1 MDSLEQMEVQL
12 SNVLRAGVMVS
23 ACFLI
28 LGLALMVITGD
39 TSCPNGVLDIKW
51 FLWGDPFLAPSHV
64 LFLGFLVLIATPVLR
79 IMASIAIYLKAKDWP
94 FVALTTLVLLTLL
107 VSFTLGI

>member
-28 LGLALMVITGD
+28 LVI
-39 TSCPNGVLDIKW
+39 DIHQC
-51 FLWGDPFLAPSHV
+51 GS
-64 LFLGFLVLIATPVLR
+64 LIHLN
-79 IMASIAIYLKAKDWP
+79 
-94 FVALTTLVLLTLL
+94 F
-107 VSFTLGI
+107 

>member
-1 MDSLEQMEVQL
+1 MDSLEKMEVLL

-23 ACFLI
+23 ACLLI
-28 LGLALMVITGD
+28 LGLALTVITGD
-39 TSCPNGVLDIKW
+39 TSCPNGVLDMKW

-64 LFLGFLVLIATPVLR
+64 LFLGFLVLIVTPVLR
-79 IMASIAIYLKAKDWP
+79 ITAYIDIYVMDKDWP
-94 FVALTTLVLLTLL
+94 FVTLTTLVLLTLF